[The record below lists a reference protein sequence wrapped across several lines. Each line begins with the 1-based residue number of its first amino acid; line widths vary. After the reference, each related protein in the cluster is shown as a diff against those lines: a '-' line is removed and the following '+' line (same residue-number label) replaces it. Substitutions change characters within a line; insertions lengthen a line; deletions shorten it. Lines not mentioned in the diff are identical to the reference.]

1 MPIYEYGCSEC
12 GKHIEAFQK
21 IIDEPLT
28 LCPECGGELSK
39 LISST
44 SFVLK
49 GGGWYADGYS
59 STGNLSEKEKPVPE
73 SKGKIAKEKKPEATK
88 EKKAKAATSAAADK

>member
-12 GKHIEAFQK
+12 GKHIEVFQK
-21 IIDEPLT
+21 INDEPLT
-28 LCPECGGELSK
+28 LCNECGGELSK

-59 STGNLSEKEKPVPE
+59 SQEKSTGEGKPAPKETK
-73 SKGKIAKEKKPEATK
+73 SKDKKSGDAKEKKT
-88 EKKAKAATSAAADK
+88 KAAASAPADK